1 MKKVIPFYISQ
12 AVTLFGSQIV
22 AFALVWNIT
31 LQTGSGLWVALLSI
45 CSFVPQ
51 FLMSFVGGA
60 LSFFYRNGG
69 YEIVCVN

>member
-1 MKKVIPFYISQ
+1 MKKVIPFFISQ

-22 AFALVWNIT
+22 AFALVWYIT

-51 FLMSFVGGA
+51 FLML
-60 LSFFYRNGG
+60 LSSLAVTAIGRDAGNRA
-69 YEIVCVN
+69 

>member
-1 MKKVIPFYISQ
+1 MKKVIPFFISQ

-22 AFALVWNIT
+22 AFALVWYIT

-51 FLMSFVGGA
+51 FLMLLFSLAVIAIGGVA
-60 LSFFYRNGG
+60 
-69 YEIVCVN
+69 VNRA

>member
-1 MKKVIPFYISQ
+1 MKKVIPFFISQ

-22 AFALVWNIT
+22 AFALVWYIT

-51 FLMSFVGGA
+51 FLML
-60 LSFFYRNGG
+60 LSSLAVTAIGRDA
-69 YEIVCVN
+69 VNRA

>member
-1 MKKVIPFYISQ
+1 MKIKKVIPFFISQ

-22 AFALVWNIT
+22 AFALVWYIT

-51 FLMSFVGGA
+51 FLML
-60 LSFFYRNGG
+60 LSSLAVTAIGRDA
-69 YEIVCVN
+69 VNRA